1 MIGTHGRGIWILDVN
16 GLEALSQ
23 EKLNEDVT
31 LAKPQDIVLMGG
43 LTGMGFEGDALW
55 VSRNTQPGTRIW
67 FYSKEAKEGNAR
79 ITITNAGGETVGS
92 LTANVEKGMN
102 VAVWTP
108 GGEPGSC
115 LATTAS
121 RFKSANP
128 HTPLP

>member
-1 MIGTHGRGIWILDVN
+1 
-16 GLEALSQ
+16 
-23 EKLNEDVT
+23 
-31 LAKPQDIVLMGG
+31 
-43 LTGMGFEGDALW
+43 MGFEGDALW

-108 GGEPGSC
+108 RGRTRIVPGDYRVTLQIGESSY
-115 LATTAS
+115 TTS
-121 RFKSANP
+121 VKV
-128 HTPLP
+128 HLPDKPY